1 MCQVPV
7 CTYSDDNKT
16 EVCNQTVLFS
26 SRNATNH
33 LDKLVK
39 ELDKEVRMGGGHF
52 HQDMIKQRSFHSK
65 RLWFPPRFQM
75 SSRQKVEA
83 SLRQLERERALLQH
97 QSSEN
102 LRKVEIET
110 DRKRGLENECEHLGH
125 NATINS
131 LKLHL
136 VVKIICFFLTGST
149 KCVRAN
155 TELTVNC
162 LYLHTSEQPEG
173 PAGGS

>member
-1 MCQVPV
+1 
-7 CTYSDDNKT
+7 
-16 EVCNQTVLFS
+16 
-26 SRNATNH
+26 
-33 LDKLVK
+33 
-39 ELDKEVRMGGGHF
+39 
-52 HQDMIKQRSFHSK
+52 
-65 RLWFPPRFQM
+65 M
-75 SSRQKVEA
+75 SGRQKVEA

-125 NATINS
+125 IATINS
-131 LKLHL
+131 LKQHC
-136 VVKIICFFLTGST
+136 VVKIACFFTGST

-155 TELTVNC
+155 NELAVNC
-162 LYLHTSEQPEG
+162 LFSLTSEQPEG